1 MGFIALGL
9 TLLMCHTIQSLM
21 SEFFGKVIV
30 SHSSNLPFASG
41 TTRRRA
47 VWALLAGAM
56 ALTAGASLAQE
67 FPSKPIRL
75 VIPFPAGG
83 SSDGI
88 GRQIAEK
95 LSGVLKQTVVVENK
109 GGAGGMIGADAVAK
123 SAPDGYTLVLV
134 DVFHTSTPIYTRR
147 MPYDAVKDFTPI
159 SLVGRS
165 PAFLVAH
172 PGFEA
177 KTAREALAFAK
188 AQPGKMTMAI
198 AGTGSVVV
206 DLFRARTG
214 LQFVSVP
221 YRGSSPAMVD
231 LMSGQVNV
239 MITTMAS
246 AGSQVKAGK
255 LRALAVTGSRR
266 NPDFPDV
273 PTFSELGVAGM
284 DYEQWFGVMGPA
296 NMPRPVVDKLAAA
309 MEQVLAMPDV
319 RERLTGMAMEVATAG
334 PVEMKRKV
342 EGDAAQWV
350 KLAQELDIKPLD

>member
-1 MGFIALGL
+1 MSKLYSSPLSTASLRTCRRRHAIALALAGVL
-9 TLLMCHTIQSLM
+9 CL
-21 SEFFGKVIV
+21 
-30 SHSSNLPFASG
+30 ASG
-41 TTRRRA
+41 A
-47 VWALLAGAM
+47 VA
-56 ALTAGASLAQE
+56 AQDY
-67 FPSKPIRL
+67 PSKPIKL

-88 GRQIAEK
+88 GRQVAEK
-95 LSGVLKQTVVVENK
+95 LGTVLKQTVVVENK
-109 GGAGGMIGADAVAK
+109 GGAGGMIGADYVAK
-123 SAPDGYTLVLV
+123 AAPDGYTLVLV
-134 DVFHTSTPIYTRR
+134 DVFHTSTPIYTRK
-147 MPYDAVKDFTPI
+147 MPYDAVKDFTPV

-165 PAFLVAH
+165 PAFLVSH

-177 KTAREALAFAK
+177 KTARDALAFAK
-188 AQPGKMTMAI
+188 AQPGKLTMAI

-214 LQFVSVP
+214 VQFVSVP

-231 LMSGQVNV
+231 LMAGQVNV

-246 AGSQVKAGK
+246 AGSHVKGGK
-255 LRALAVTGSRR
+255 LRALAVTGNQR
-266 NPDFPDV
+266 NADFPDV
-273 PTFSELGVAGM
+273 PTFKELGVNGM
-284 DYEQWFGVMGPA
+284 DYEQWFGIMGPA

-309 MEQVLAMPDV
+309 MEQVLRMPDV
-319 RERLTGMAMEVATAG
+319 RERLTGMAMEVAAPG